1 MHIHRKFL
9 FNFFLWEECSFL
21 NLEIWPKLKIQNSC
35 QCHWNCVSA
44 IETAQQNLVKL
55 GSIEG
60 HNMLICIFTG
70 NTDLI
75 FLKSNLYPFLT
86 LAKIIC
92 ENQMELVFCSI
103 APHLCLELPFVVYS
117 ILQQCWSVG
126 YMSLLTL
133 SFI

>member
-1 MHIHRKFL
+1 MHIHRKYSYSIFFWGGMLL
-9 FNFFLWEECSFL
+9 FELR
-21 NLEIWPKLKIQNSC
+21 NLTKIKDSKQF
-35 QCHWNCVSA
+35 VSA
-44 IETAQQNLVKL
+44 IETAQQNFVKL
-55 GSIEG
+55 SSNEG
-60 HNMLICIFTG
+60 HNVLICILTE
-70 NTDLI
+70 NTELI